1 MATSF
6 SRPAKLAGS
15 DAPCKSDP
23 MDAPL
28 RCPQCDALVVDRR
41 FSKCTTCAAE
51 LPEGWAFPPG
61 QVEKLKA
68 LNHGAEAEHAA
79 LMGELGRETEVD
91 DPLLTAD
98 DDPVALD

>member
-1 MATSF
+1 
-6 SRPAKLAGS
+6 
-15 DAPCKSDP
+15 

-28 RCPQCDALVVDRR
+28 RCPQCGALVVDRR

-51 LPEGWAFPPG
+51 LPTDWVLPPE

-68 LNHGAEAEHAA
+68 LNASAEAEHAA
-79 LMGELGRETEVD
+79 LMGELGRETELE
-91 DPLLTAD
+91 DPLLTSD